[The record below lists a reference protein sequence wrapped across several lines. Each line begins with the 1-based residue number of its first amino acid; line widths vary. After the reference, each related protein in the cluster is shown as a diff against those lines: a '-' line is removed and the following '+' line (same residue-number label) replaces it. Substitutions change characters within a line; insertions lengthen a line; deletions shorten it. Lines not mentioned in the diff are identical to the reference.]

1 MTRLLRLEGES
12 TLSVWARRFVSF
24 SLYGVLGGL
33 ALGLLPVLVPLAMVV
48 DTLLGQGR
56 RQPRA
61 RALCFFGLYLAC
73 EIWGLFAAFGVWLLH
88 RNTAAF
94 LPRNADLQRAWSS
107 ALFFGAKRIF
117 GFAVTFEEEAWDPQQ
132 PFLLFVRHSS
142 TADTVLAAALMAN
155 PKKLLLKY
163 VLKRELL
170 WDPCLDVV
178 GRRLPNAFVDRSGS
192 RKDAEVRAVA
202 SLGRDLAPWQGVLI
216 YPEGSRFD
224 ARKRD
229 ARVEGL
235 KDQPALYEIAKG
247 MNHVLPPK
255 LGGALALIE
264 AAPEAQIIVLEHT
277 GFEGAATFG
286 RFLRGDLVSAKL
298 RVRLRKVERPEGAA
312 RDAWLFGVWAATD
325 RWIAAAQT
333 QG

>member
-24 SLYGVLGGL
+24 SLYGGLAGL
-33 ALGLLPVLVPLAMVV
+33 ALVLLPLLVPVAMLV
-48 DTLLGQGR
+48 DTLIGRVR
-56 RQPRA
+56 RQPMA

-73 EIWGLFAAFGVWLLH
+73 EIWGLFAAFGVWLMH
-88 RNTAAF
+88 RNSAAF
-94 LPRNADLQRAWSS
+94 LPRNAELQRAWSS
-107 ALFFGAKRIF
+107 ALFFGAQRIF
-117 GFAVTFEEEAWDPQQ
+117 GFEVIFEEEAWDPAQ

-192 RKDAEVRAVA
+192 RKEAEVRAVA
-202 SLGRDLAPWQGVLI
+202 SLGHDLASGQGVLI

-224 ARKRD
+224 VRKRD

-235 KDQPALYEIAKG
+235 KTQPALYDIAKG
-247 MNHVLPPK
+247 MTHVLPPK
-255 LGGALALIE
+255 LGGALALLD
-264 AAPEAQIIVLEHT
+264 AAPEAQILVLEHT

-286 RFLRGDLVSAKL
+286 RFLRGDLVSATL
-298 RVRLRKVERPEGAA
+298 RVRLRRVSRPEGAA
-312 RDAWLFGVWAATD
+312 RDAWLFGVWSETN